1 MLIFSYEL
9 KPRERGDNGLFITLV
24 PKVYNIV
31 FLFGGLTTLETLKEL
46 NPLALFLKLPIALI
60 FFCDAYVVKRCP
72 CKIMIKLY
80 KYRILMYSEQ
90 AFLFQGHI
98 YLRFFIKLLF
108 VFFAFFF
115 LIWKIF
121 WLVNFKHIIFYPFK
135 IYVFY
140 ISIVSVLKIFSVD
153 DNFI

>member
-1 MLIFSYEL
+1 
-9 KPRERGDNGLFITLV
+9 
-24 PKVYNIV
+24 
-31 FLFGGLTTLETLKEL
+31 
-46 NPLALFLKLPIALI
+46 
-60 FFCDAYVVKRCP
+60 
-72 CKIMIKLY
+72 
-80 KYRILMYSEQ
+80 MYSEQ

-140 ISIVSVLKIFSVD
+140 YRALEGKSTTSLNILVLKEK
-153 DNFI
+153 